1 MNIHNFISNHY
12 DASIPWVNNFYQKN
26 KTLLWSPSDAE
37 ETFLKNLQNKE
48 NRRRLERLGW
58 DTATIT
64 YSYNSNGFRDEE
76 FDDRPCGIA
85 LGDSFTEGIGL
96 PAQSIWPSLLSEHTG
111 THVWNLGVGGGSID
125 TVFRLFDYYVL
136 ALKPQFV
143 CVLMP
148 ICMRFEYK
156 SHDNR
161 FSIITS
167 QDLGVGPA
175 FSKDWLSQQYNGM
188 KNQKKAMLAM
198 QYLCQHYNIPL
209 IFNKC
214 EDGMSASIIA
224 DDFAR
229 DLIHVGTE
237 YQLRQA
243 EYMFNQLTTLK

>member
-1 MNIHNFISNHY
+1 MNIHNFISDQY
-12 DASIPWVNNFYQKN
+12 DASIPWVNNFHQKN
-26 KTLLWSPSDAE
+26 KTVLWSSSDSE

-48 NRRRLERLGW
+48 TRQQLERLGW

-96 PAQSIWPSLLSEHTG
+96 PAQSIWPSLLSEYTG

-125 TVFRLFDYYVL
+125 TVFRLFDYYVM

-148 ICMRFEYK
+148 ICQRLEYK
-156 SHDNR
+156 SHDIT
-161 FSIITS
+161 FSVIS
-167 QDLGVGPA
+167 SYNLGVGPA

-188 KNQKKAMLAM
+188 IHRKKAMLAI

-209 IFNKC
+209 IFNHC
-214 EDGMSASIIA
+214 ADGAFESEIA
-224 DDFAR
+224 DDYAR
-229 DLIHVGTE
+229 DLMHLGTK
-237 YQLRQA
+237 YQLHQA
-243 EYMFNQLTTLK
+243 EYMFNQLKTLK